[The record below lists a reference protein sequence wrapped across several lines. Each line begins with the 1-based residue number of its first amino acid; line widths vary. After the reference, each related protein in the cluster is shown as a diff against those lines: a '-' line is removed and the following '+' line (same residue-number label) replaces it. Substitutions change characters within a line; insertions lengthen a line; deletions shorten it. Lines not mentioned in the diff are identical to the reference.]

1 MCTILTAKSTL
12 KKKTYVQAGKPA
24 VPTEKCKILGDSLV
38 VSIAKSTVPER
49 KL

>member
-1 MCTILTAKSTL
+1 VYNTDSKEYFK

>member
-1 MCTILTAKSTL
+1 VYNTDSKEYFT
-12 KKKTYVQAGKPA
+12 KKTYVQAGKPA

-49 KL
+49 KI